1 MITIPT
7 LCALALQL
15 WTADAFWRGLL
26 ADQSNPQVA
35 RIADRIRGALVRM
48 HDDDHGPIPSYR

>member
-7 LCALALQL
+7 LCALA
-15 WTADAFWRGLL
+15 
-26 ADQSNPQVA
+26 PQVA

>member
-1 MITIPT
+1 MITIST
-7 LCALALQL
+7 LCA
-15 WTADAFWRGLL
+15 L